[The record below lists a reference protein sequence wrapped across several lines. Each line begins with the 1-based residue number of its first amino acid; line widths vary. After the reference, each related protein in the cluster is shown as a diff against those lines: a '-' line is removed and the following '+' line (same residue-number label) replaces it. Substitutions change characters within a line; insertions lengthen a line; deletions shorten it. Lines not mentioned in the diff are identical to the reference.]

1 MVNHPHLNLEIHMQL
16 KRLAIAVLAAA
27 PLLAAAQSNVTI
39 YGVLDAALSKED
51 TGAVNGKKTLQVNSG
66 SQSSS
71 RFGFRGTEDLGG
83 GLKAIFNLEAG
94 YALDTGV
101 GDSSLFG
108 RRSVVGLE
116 SQYGNLTLGR
126 EYSPIAAVAAASDPL
141 GQGTYGSNLSAFGS
155 TGRLTRRLSNSVNYK
170 SPAFSGFTML
180 AAYSAGEQASP
191 VLPTTAGQPV
201 TADSLNLRGIAGQ
214 YTNGGLYLGLGYH
227 EYNRL
232 AIGKDKEMA
241 FGAAYKFGAFEVK
254 GGYLVADPTGANN
267 KFEQFNVGGS
277 YTMDANKFFA
287 TYQQNKI
294 EAGGGKG
301 NALAVAYTYNLSK
314 RTNLYASYAKMDN
327 NNTAAFGLNSSST
340 NVTPPATAFGSD
352 PSAITLGVRHSF

>member
-1 MVNHPHLNLEIHMQL
+1 MQF

-51 TGAVNGKKTLQVNSG
+51 TGAPNGKKTLQLNSG

-71 RFGFRGTEDLGG
+71 RFGFRGSEDLGG
-83 GLKAIFNLEAG
+83 GLKAIYNLEAG

-101 GDSSLFG
+101 GDSALFG

-116 SQYGNLTLGR
+116 SAYGTVTLGR
-126 EYSPIAAVAAASDPL
+126 EYSPIAAVAAASDPF
-141 GQGTYGSNLSAFGS
+141 GQGFYGSNLSAFGS

-170 SPAFSGFTML
+170 SPAYSGFSVL
-180 AAYSAGEQASP
+180 AAYSAGEQVSP
-191 VLPTTAGQPV
+191 TVPV

-214 YTNGGLYLGLGYH
+214 YANGGLYLGLGYH
-227 EYNRL
+227 EYSRL
-232 AIGKDKEMA
+232 AIGNDKEMA
-241 FGAAYKFGAFEVK
+241 FGAAYKFGDFEVK

-267 KFEQFNVGGS
+267 KFQQYNLGGS
-277 YTMDANKFFA
+277 YTMAANKFFV
-287 TYQQNKI
+287 TYQQNKV
-294 EAGGGKG
+294 EAGGAKG
-301 NALAVAYTYNLSK
+301 NAVAVAYTYNLSK

-327 NNTAAFGLNSSST
+327 NNTALFALNSSST
-340 NVTPPATAFGSD
+340 NVTPPGTAPGSD
-352 PSAITLGVRHSF
+352 PSAFTVGLRHAF

>member
-1 MVNHPHLNLEIHMQL
+1 MVNHPHPNLEIHMQL

-101 GDSSLFG
+101 GDAALFG

-116 SQYGNLTLGR
+116 SQYGTLTLGR
-126 EYSPIAAVAAASDPL
+126 EYSPIAAIAAATDPL
-141 GQGTYGSNLSAFGS
+141 GQGMYGSNLSAFT

-170 SPAFSGFTML
+170 SNAYSGFSVL
-180 AAYSAGEQASP
+180 AAYSAGEQSSPALPASP
-191 VLPTTAGQPV
+191 GLPV

-214 YTNGGLYLGLGYH
+214 YANGGLYLGLGYH

-232 AIGKDKEMA
+232 NVGKDKEMA
-241 FGAAYKFGAFEVK
+241 FGAAYKFGDFEVK
-254 GGYLVADPTGANN
+254 GGYLVADPTGNNN
-267 KFEQFNVGGS
+267 KFEQLNIGGI
-277 YTMDANKFFA
+277 YTMDANKFFV
-287 TYQQNKI
+287 TFQQNKL
-294 EAGGGKG
+294 ETGGAKG
-301 NALAVAYTYNLSK
+301 NAVALAYTYNLSK
-314 RTNLYASYAKMDN
+314 RTNLYASYAKLDN
-327 NNTAAFGLNSSST
+327 NNTAAFGLNASST

-352 PSAITLGVRHSF
+352 PSALTVGVRHAF